1 MVDNNEEYP
10 GNRLKNVSRSSF
22 NGQPLM
28 LSKTDRRLVIRLEK
42 RFNCF
47 VEQFCF
53 LFFFSLSLYP
63 TSVSAGV
70 RGRYCLQSLAERSK
84 PSLTQLTIKS
94 EITSCQ
100 RFQSKNKK
108 CSAH

>member
-53 LFFFSLSLYP
+53 VLLFFFPFSQPHFRVCWGKREVLSP
-63 TSVSAGV
+63 VIG
-70 RGRYCLQSLAERSK
+70 
-84 PSLTQLTIKS
+84 
-94 EITSCQ
+94 
-100 RFQSKNKK
+100 
-108 CSAH
+108 